1 MFITFKVLVGK
12 NMWNYPRHYFN
23 DASQLLFP
31 FYEGVFPCIVLL
43 CSTVIL
49 PCGRQVGVPAP
60 RRCPQLS
67 VKKNQVTYGATSAR
81 HATNPVKAPS
91 VHGAQEHIW
100 EDCLQSPSGNYFS
113 LITGVKIDWVL
124 PHGIIKSKADPQ
136 RSPTPTSLWV
146 SCQQPNLQPPA
157 AQWPTPSVAS
167 PAIAAPGT
175 KKFFLTSRLPVIPS
189 LSFWFRPHKMPRQT
203 EDTHTIF
210 WSLLGQLVSWWFC

>member
-113 LITGVKIDWVL
+113 LITGCYSVTLRVTSWYYKIEGRPPEVTYSDLTVSL
-124 PHGIIKSKADPQ
+124 LSTAKP
-136 RSPTPTSLWV
+136 PTS
-146 SCQQPNLQPPA
+146 SG
-157 AQWPTPSVAS
+157 SV
-167 PAIAAPGT
+167 
-175 KKFFLTSRLPVIPS
+175 
-189 LSFWFRPHKMPRQT
+189 
-203 EDTHTIF
+203 TH
-210 WSLLGQLVSWWFC
+210 S